1 MREAQGFLVELK
13 RSLKFGQFA
22 LTNRRP
28 LTDNE
33 LFLRKAFRM
42 PEKIL
47 LVEDHATSRANISR
61 FLRLHSYEVVEVSD
75 GEEALKLLAT
85 ETIDLVVSDLALPT
99 IHGLNL
105 TQQINSKWPRVPVI
119 IISAFISD
127 EAGKLILDGKGE
139 FLAKPLD
146 LTVLAS
152 KVHQLLANR

>member
-1 MREAQGFLVELK
+1 
-13 RSLKFGQFA
+13 
-22 LTNRRP
+22 
-28 LTDNE
+28 
-33 LFLRKAFRM
+33 
-42 PEKIL
+42 
-47 LVEDHATSRANISR
+47 
-61 FLRLHSYEVVEVSD
+61 VVEVSD
-75 GEEALKLLAT
+75 GEEALNLLAT
-85 ETIDLVVSDLALPT
+85 EKVDLVVSDLALPT

-152 KVHQLLANR
+152 KVHDLLASRQ

>member
-1 MREAQGFLVELK
+1 
-13 RSLKFGQFA
+13 
-22 LTNRRP
+22 
-28 LTDNE
+28 
-33 LFLRKAFRM
+33 M

-47 LVEDHATSRANISR
+47 LVEDHAASRANISR
-61 FLRLHSYEVVEVSD
+61 FLRLLSYEVVEVSD

-127 EAGKLILDGKGE
+127 EAGKLILDGKAE

-146 LTVLAS
+146 LTVLAA
-152 KVHQLLANR
+152 KVHHLLASRQ

>member
-1 MREAQGFLVELK
+1 
-13 RSLKFGQFA
+13 
-22 LTNRRP
+22 
-28 LTDNE
+28 
-33 LFLRKAFRM
+33 M

-61 FLRLHSYEVVEVSD
+61 FLRLHSYEVLEVSD
-75 GEEALKLLAT
+75 GEEALELLAA

-105 TQQINSKWPRVPVI
+105 TQQIISKWPRVPVI
-119 IISAFISD
+119 IISAFMSD
-127 EAGKLILDGKGE
+127 EAGKLIMDGKGE

-152 KVHQLLANR
+152 KIHQLLASRS